1 VRDRDHAQLPE
12 GRDLFLLTL
21 VIIGIGTS
29 GPLIALSTMPII
41 ALIFWRNLG
50 GALLLSPFAIRNL
63 NFRNVEERKGLLLSI
78 ASGVV
83 LAGHF
88 IGFFIAMRYT
98 SVAAGTALTA
108 LQPIFAALFVKSLGG
123 RISRQT
129 WGGMSISFIGVLI
142 VTGVDFQISTR
153 AFLGDLAAIAC
164 AALAA
169 AYVILG
175 ASARESVST
184 ATYAFACYLTCAIVA
199 LAFSLISNTELIDY
213 PKREWLLL
221 LALIA
226 GAQILGHTIMNF
238 TLRKISPAIVSL
250 VVFFEVPVS
259 ALLAFW
265 WLNQLPTNGTVPGL
279 ILILFG
285 CYIFVARS
293 ESRSASNR

>member
-1 VRDRDHAQLPE
+1 MRDRDHAQLPE

>member
-1 VRDRDHAQLPE
+1 MRDRDHALLPE
-12 GRDLFLLTL
+12 RRDLFLLTL

-29 GPLIALSTMPII
+29 GPVIALSTMPII

-50 GALLLSPFAIRNL
+50 GALLMVPFALRDLDVRSKTVQRGIFFSL
-63 NFRNVEERKGLLLSI
+63 ISGL
-78 ASGVV
+78 V

-88 IGFFIAMRYT
+88 IGFFIAMRFT
-98 SVAAGTALTA
+98 TVAAGTALTA
-108 LQPIFAALFVKSLGG
+108 LQPLFTALIIRLLGG
-123 RISRQT
+123 HIPRRA
-129 WGGMSISFIGVLI
+129 WGGMSISFLGVLI

-169 AYVILG
+169 GYVILG
-175 ASARESVST
+175 AKARELVST
-184 ATYAFACYLTCAIVA
+184 ATYTFICYLTCSIAA
-199 LAFSLISNTELIDY
+199 LVIALFSGIALLDY
-213 PKREWLLL
+213 PAREWWLL

-238 TLRKISPAIVSL
+238 TLKRISPAVVSL

-265 WLNQLPTNGTVPGL
+265 WLGQLPTNGTIPGL
-279 ILILFG
+279 ILILIG
-285 CYIFVARS
+285 CILIAIRERTQD
-293 ESRSASNR
+293 ESSR